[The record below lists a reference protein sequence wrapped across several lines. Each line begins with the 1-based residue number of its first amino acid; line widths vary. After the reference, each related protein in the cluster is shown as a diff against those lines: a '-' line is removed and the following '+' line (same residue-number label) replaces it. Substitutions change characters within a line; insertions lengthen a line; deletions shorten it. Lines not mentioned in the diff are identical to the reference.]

1 MPLRVTVTG
10 RAAGFANIY
19 YAIVSFIFAVMG
31 FMIAIPAY
39 IWVPILFAL
48 AGLFFLV
55 RGVKILKDPNVR

>member
-10 RAAGFANIY
+10 RAAGFVNIY
-19 YAIVSFIFAVMG
+19 YAVGSFVFAILG

-39 IWVPILFAL
+39 IWVPILFVL
-48 AGLFFLV
+48 AGFFFLI

>member
-10 RAAGFANIY
+10 RAAGFVYIY
-19 YAIVSFIFAVMG
+19 YAIGSFIFAILG
-31 FMIAIPAY
+31 FMIAVPAY

-55 RGVKILKDPNVR
+55 RGVKILNDPTLK